1 MIVDVGGL
9 RVLEDDQGAPRDVPR
24 VLAEHPGVL
33 VAVPQ
38 SALRDKCRAVPAD
51 NLTAQGNVP
60 QAPGGDQTALN
71 VDQQVVAL
79 GENQQ
84 APVNKQVPVL
94 RNVWFNFWVFIM
106 VCAVVSPFI
115 HRDM

>member
-1 MIVDVGGL
+1 
-9 RVLEDDQGAPRDVPR
+9 
-24 VLAEHPGVL
+24 
-33 VAVPQ
+33 
-38 SALRDKCRAVPAD
+38 
-51 NLTAQGNVP
+51 
-60 QAPGGDQTALN
+60 
-71 VDQQVVAL
+71 VVAL